1 MNNKQI
7 NGQVAWISE
16 DSMSVA
22 INKGTLDGVVKG
34 MRFLIYKVGEE
45 LFDPVTH
52 KSLGN
57 LEIVCGEGVV
67 IHVQERISTIQST
80 GIEIKHKRTIRH
92 QPSSP
97 FWSLS
102 FKVPPQEIDEPIEIK
117 KPFCEVVT
125 GCCAR
130 AI

>member
-7 NGQVAWISE
+7 KGLVVWVSE

-34 MRFLIYKVGEE
+34 MRFLVYKIGEE

-57 LEIVCGEGVV
+57 LEIVCGEGVAT
-67 IHVQERISTIQST
+67 HVQEQISTIHSIE
-80 GIEIKHKRTIRH
+80 IEIKHKRMIKH
-92 QPSSP
+92 QPASP
-97 FWSLS
+97 FWSLPL
-102 FKVPPQEIDEPIEIK
+102 KMAPQEIDEPVEIK
-117 KPFCEVVT
+117 KPFSEVVT
-125 GCCAR
+125 GCYVR